1 MQLVKNKQQND
12 SILYVKYY
20 HVIMVITMIVLIEHH
35 ELYQLNVM
43 VSLVKYVL
51 VQRHVLIFQLL
62 NLIQVKMKNLLLNE
76 DRIMMINTKMNENS
90 FSFDVF

>member
-62 NLIQVKMKNLLLNE
+62 NLIQVKMKNLLLTE